1 MVRAA
6 LRIFGFKCSSPATS
20 YQLRYA
26 PTSLL
31 QLAVLDTIQKLEN
44 NTYSRPA
51 TGLKIL
57 DAVTRLIVSRQP
69 MAAAPV
75 PVVARAEIER
85 EIRKQYKKLNDD
97 EYTKSP

>member
-6 LRIFGFKCSSPATS
+6 LNIFGFKCSSPATS

-26 PTSLL
+26 PTALL
-31 QLAVLDTIQKLEN
+31 QLAVLDTIQKLQSG
-44 NTYSRPA
+44 TYARP
-51 TGLKIL
+51 TIGYEIL
-57 DAVTRLIVSRQP
+57 DAITRLIVSRQP

-75 PVVARAEIER
+75 PIVARAEIER
-85 EIRKQYKKLNDD
+85 EIRKQYKKLNND